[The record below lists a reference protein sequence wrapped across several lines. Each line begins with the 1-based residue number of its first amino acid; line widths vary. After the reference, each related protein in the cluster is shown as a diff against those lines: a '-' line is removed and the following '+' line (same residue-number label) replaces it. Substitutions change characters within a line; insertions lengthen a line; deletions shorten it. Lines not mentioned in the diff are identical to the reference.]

1 MHTYICIH
9 IFTYTHV
16 SSYLKRN
23 DRSELTQSS
32 FRSHP
37 VVGYVHN
44 GGSGTSRGKI
54 RSSSAGAASKMAQR
68 MVMDLGVQSNEE
80 AEVAMSVIDRLSALT
95 DTQINAMDPDTK
107 LQVITIITI

>member
-1 MHTYICIH
+1 MHTYLCIY

-37 VVGYVHN
+37 VVGYDHN
-44 GGSGTSRGKI
+44 GGSGARSRT
-54 RSSSAGAASKMAQR
+54 RSSSAGPASKMAQR
-68 MVMDLGVQSNEE
+68 MVMDLGVQNNEE

-95 DTQINAMDPDTK
+95 DSQINAMDPDTK
-107 LQVITIITI
+107 LQVITI